1 MKIAIATKD
10 FAVVSG
16 HAGQC
21 RQWLVYDLGRHRP
34 GQLLPAPQRVA
45 LGADEV
51 LHVFADDRAHPLDG
65 VDLAVVASAGDG
77 FIRHMAKRGAQVLLT
92 GETDPAAALAR
103 VLAGEV
109 LPDTRFDPSLI
120 LCKLKDL
127 LTSRH

>member
-1 MKIAIATKD
+1 MKIAIAAKD
-10 FAVVSG
+10 FATVSS
-16 HAGQC
+16 HAGQA
-21 RQWLVYDLGRHRP
+21 RQWLLYDCLPGAPLPP
-34 GQLLPAPQRVA
+34 GQRIELAKEQVI
-45 LGADEV
+45 
-51 LHVFADDRAHPLDG
+51 HHFDDNGPHPLDG
-65 VDLAVVASAGDG
+65 VEVVIAASAGDG

-109 LPDTRFDPSLI
+109 LPDTRFDPTLI

>member
-1 MKIAIATKD
+1 MKIAIASRD
-10 FAVVSG
+10 FAAVSS

-21 RQWLVYDLGRHRP
+21 RQWLLYDCQP
-34 GQLLPAPQRVA
+34 GQALPPGERIELSKEQ
-45 LGADEV
+45 V
-51 LHVFADDRAHPLDG
+51 LHHFDDRRPHPLDG
-65 VDLAVVASAGDG
+65 VDVVIAASAGDG

-109 LPDTRFDPSLI
+109 LPDTRFDPTLI

>member
-1 MKIAIATKD
+1 MKIAIAAKD
-10 FAVVSG
+10 FATVSS
-16 HAGQC
+16 HAGQA
-21 RQWLVYDLGRHRP
+21 RQWLLYDCHP
-34 GQLLPAPQRVA
+34 GAPLPTGERIELAKEQVI
-45 LGADEV
+45 
-51 LHVFADDRAHPLDG
+51 HHFDDNGPHPLDG
-65 VDLAVVASAGDG
+65 VEVVIAASAGDG

-120 LCKLKDL
+120 LGKLKDL

>member
-1 MKIAIATKD
+1 MKIAIAAKD
-10 FAVVSG
+10 FATVSS
-16 HAGQC
+16 HAGQA
-21 RQWLVYDLGRHRP
+21 RQWLLYDCSP
-34 GQLLPAPQRVA
+34 GAPLPAGERIELAKEQVI
-45 LGADEV
+45 
-51 LHVFADDRAHPLDG
+51 HHFDDKGPHPLDG
-65 VDLAVVASAGDG
+65 VEVVIVASAGDG

>member
-1 MKIAIATKD
+1 MKIAIAAKD
-10 FAVVSG
+10 FATVSS
-16 HAGQC
+16 HAGQA
-21 RQWLVYDLGRHRP
+21 RQWLLYDCHP
-34 GQLLPAPQRVA
+34 GAPLPAGERIELAKEQVI
-45 LGADEV
+45 
-51 LHVFADDRAHPLDG
+51 HHIDDNGPHPLDG
-65 VDLAVVASAGDG
+65 VEVVIAASAGDG